1 VRSRHRSASIVRHAQ
16 PYLFFYPSFLL
27 VAAVSFLPMFYAVRQ
42 SLHAASYLE
51 IGPFVGLANYV
62 DLLTHGGGLWN
73 IQTSIIFVLGSL
85 ALTMPLGIGLA
96 LLLNQHI
103 RFRTVFRTILI
114 VPWIVSQLVTGLLWM
129 WLYDGRVGPL
139 AHALRQLGLNVSG
152 PLTDVDWAM
161 PSLILANT
169 WHSYPLVM
177 VFTLAALQT
186 IPSEVGEAARI
197 DAASAWHRFWHV
209 TLPLIKSTV
218 LVALVL
224 TTLHTFNTV
233 TTILI
238 MTGGG
243 PVGVTEVL
251 ALRVFK
257 EGFQFYRMEVASTAA
272 VVIFVLNIV
281 FSLAYIR
288 VLRAERA

>member
-1 VRSRHRSASIVRHAQ
+1 MRSSQRSASIVRHAQ
-16 PYLFFYPSFLL
+16 PYFFFYPSFLL

-51 IGPFVGLANYV
+51 IGRFVGLDNYI
-62 DLLTHGGGLWN
+62 DLLTHGGGLWY
-73 IQTSIIFVLGSL
+73 IQTSILFVIGSL
-85 ALTMPLGIGLA
+85 ALAMPLGIGLA
-96 LLLNQHI
+96 LLLNQQI
-103 RFRTVFRTILI
+103 RFRTIFRTILI

-139 AHALRQLGLNVSG
+139 AHGLRQLGFNVSG
-152 PLTDVDWAM
+152 PLTDIGWAM
-161 PSLILANT
+161 PSLIVANT